1 MTLLE
6 DADSISSRWRADL
19 SLSSLIEERLADFSA
34 REGTV
39 DLVAIGK
46 ASREM
51 GDAARAVLGERVCR
65 RIVISD
71 VGDESDRS
79 EDLVLLGEHPIP
91 GGGSLHAGRGVT
103 TFLERDRPADLTL
116 FLLSGGASSLCV
128 LPAPP
133 LTLDDLG
140 EIWRSALRAG
150 VDITT
155 LNQIRATTSLI
166 AGGAVLRY
174 VRSTNAKSLILVDNV
189 VSGPH
194 WVASAMTYEYTPSS
208 DEVDALWGTIDVD
221 APLRVKMRSAFENRS
236 TLMGARPGAICENVV
251 VADPAMMLHSATEE
265 AARRGYRVIDMGAR
279 VVGDAGAVAHEWG
292 EVVRSAGART
302 AMVGVGE
309 VTVQVHGDGRG
320 GRCQEFAWLMAK
332 ELGASTRPSAFVAR
346 ASDGRDY
353 IEGVGGAWTSES
365 TLARIDDLGLDW
377 LSIARTHDTY
387 PALRALGQLIPG
399 GHSGWNLCDLYV
411 ALIA

>member
-1 MTLLE
+1 
-6 DADSISSRWRADL
+6 
-19 SLSSLIEERLADFSA
+19 
-34 REGTV
+34 
-39 DLVAIGK
+39 
-46 ASREM
+46 
-51 GDAARAVLGERVCR
+51 
-65 RIVISD
+65 
-71 VGDESDRS
+71 
-79 EDLVLLGEHPIP
+79 
-91 GGGSLHAGRGVT
+91 
-103 TFLERDRPADLTL
+103 
-116 FLLSGGASSLCV
+116 
-128 LPAPP
+128 
-133 LTLDDLG
+133 
-140 EIWRSALRAG
+140 
-150 VDITT
+150 
-155 LNQIRATTSLI
+155 
-166 AGGAVLRY
+166 
-174 VRSTNAKSLILVDNV
+174 
-189 VSGPH
+189 
-194 WVASAMTYEYTPSS
+194 MTYEYTPSS

-236 TLMGARPGAICENVV
+236 TLMGARPGAVCENVV